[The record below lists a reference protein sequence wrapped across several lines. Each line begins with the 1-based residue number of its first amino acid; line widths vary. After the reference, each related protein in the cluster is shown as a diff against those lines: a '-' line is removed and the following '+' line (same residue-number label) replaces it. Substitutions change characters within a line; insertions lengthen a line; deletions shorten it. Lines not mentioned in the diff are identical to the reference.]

1 MFSVSCLCLLAKA
14 MWGEMEAWRIASV
27 VFSQIVGS
35 SVLSALVSGYA
46 NNSICYEHDSE
57 FKQTV

>member
-1 MFSVSCLCLLAKA
+1 MSMLLAKA
-14 MWGEMEAWRIASV
+14 VWGEMEVWRIASV

-46 NNSICYEHDSE
+46 N
-57 FKQTV
+57 KLLA